1 MHMRRPGFGRGAF
14 LFRQGG
20 GVLPY
25 FIAST
30 PFTELS

>member
-1 MHMRRPGFGRGAF
+1 MWRPGFGWGAF
-14 LFRQGG
+14 LFRQG